1 MNLSV
6 THAWRKDNFKSV
18 FRNICT
24 EMLINLLF
32 YFTKILCIT
41 KQETQSEMGC
51 RLQWRKTKTLRVNDR
66 ILKEIMG
73 VYARLTLLHPS

>member
-18 FRNICT
+18 LRINCT
-24 EMLINLLF
+24 KMLINFILF
-32 YFTKILCIT
+32 HQMLYIT

-51 RLQWRKTKTLRVNDR
+51 GREKPRPK
-66 ILKEIMG
+66 G
-73 VYARLTLLHPS
+73 

>member
-18 FRNICT
+18 FRINCRK
-24 EMLINLLF
+24 MLINF
-32 YFTKILCIT
+32 IILDYQILRIT

-51 RLQWRKTKTLRVNDR
+51 RLQWGKIKT
-66 ILKEIMG
+66 
-73 VYARLTLLHPS
+73 